1 MSYLGN
7 LMAEQEADDYLMS
20 LGDGERRELM
30 EDVWDKPEKRKVGRP
45 RKSEEEKKQRRK
57 EYNAKYWANNKAK
70 ISKTRKEK
78 YRESPEKVID
88 RNKRWFS
95 ENRDRWNAYQRE
107 YRKRKKAEL
116 DKSNKA

>member
-30 EDVWDKPEKRKVGRP
+30 EDLENKTKRKVGRP
-45 RKSEEEKKQRRK
+45 RKSEEEKKANRVKYQK
-57 EYNAKYWANNKAK
+57 EYWQKWRANLNEEQENKRREQ
-70 ISKTRKEK
+70 TRKSHDKWVSSHKDE
-78 YRESPEKVID
+78 
-88 RNKRWFS
+88 
-95 ENRDRWNAYQRE
+95 WNAYMRE

-116 DKSNKA
+116 DKSKKV